1 MKGVQV
7 VLGQVGQT
15 DVAAKIE
22 NGILQDLIV
31 EQGDIVR
38 VGTILRGKVDRPLK
52 GQGGVII
59 KTALGNGF
67 LRKAK
72 SLSEGQVVTVQVSGL
87 AEDGKAFPVT
97 TRVIFKSR
105 FAIVTP
111 FAPGLNISR
120 QIRDDDLRDQLDLL
134 AKEGMD
140 GSDFGLIIRS
150 AANAADAED
159 VAEDIAAMRSV
170 AEQLMA
176 DTGTDLDVQ
185 LDGDGPSDWA
195 WREWPDADDV
205 QSGPAALEDCGVLD
219 VLDSLESA
227 KVPLGSGHLFVE
239 PTRALAAIDV
249 NTGGDTSPS
258 AGLKTNLAA
267 CPEILRQLRLRGIG
281 GQITIDFAPL
291 AKKDRRAVETALRK
305 ACRNCSV
312 DTEFIGWTPLGH
324 AELKRKRERVFL
336 DVTQL

>member
-7 VLGQVGQT
+7 VLGQVGKT
-15 DVAAKIE
+15 DVAAKIVD
-22 NGILQDLIV
+22 GVLQDLIV
-31 EQGDIVR
+31 EQGETVR

-52 GQGGVII
+52 GQGGVIV

-72 SLSEGQVVTVQVSGL
+72 GLSEGQVVTVQVSGL

-105 FAIVTP
+105 YAIVTP

-120 QIRDDDLRDQLDLL
+120 QIRDDELRDELDLL

-140 GSDFGLIIRS
+140 GSDMGLILRS
-150 AANAADAED
+150 AAGGVDGSE
-159 VAEDIAAMRSV
+159 VSEDIAAMRAI

-176 DTGTDLDVQ
+176 DTGTDLDV
-185 LDGDGPSDWA
+185 LLEGDGPNDWA
-195 WREWPDADDV
+195 WREWPDAQDV
-205 QSGPAALEDCGVLD
+205 QSGPTALEDCGVLD
-219 VLDSLESA
+219 VLDGLESA
-227 KVPLGSGHLFVE
+227 MVPLGSGHLYVE
-239 PTRALAAIDV
+239 PTRALVAIDV
-249 NTGGDTSPS
+249 NTGGDTSPN

-267 CPEILRQLRLRGIG
+267 CPEILRQLRLRGLG

-291 AKKDRRAVETALRK
+291 AKKDRRTVETALRK

-324 AELKRKRERVFL
+324 AELKRKRERVPL